1 MTSPSTTTSRHG
13 ARNPNARLTPEAV
26 RWVRESHRQGRSIAE
41 MARELGVHHSTVSDV
56 VNGVSWKESACRVAR
71 NLTFDL
77 GGEGR
82 AAE

>member
-1 MTSPSTTTSRHG
+1 VSRSGNSAAMRGITTTRHG

-56 VNGVSWKESACRVAR
+56 VNGVSWKEAACRS
-71 NLTFDL
+71 
-77 GGEGR
+77 
-82 AAE
+82 

>member
-1 MTSPSTTTSRHG
+1 MTRPPTITSRHG

-56 VNGVSWKESACRVAR
+56 VNGVSWKEPACHS
-71 NLTFDL
+71 
-77 GGEGR
+77 
-82 AAE
+82 